1 MGDVVQAAQEQAE
14 QGEAMMGTGASAPPL
29 VAVVED
35 SVILAE
41 TLCAA
46 LEAEGIPATAV
57 PVTEPGDLLP
67 RITALPA
74 RLVLL
79 DLDLGPGG
87 DGVQLV
93 APLVAAGRT
102 VLVLTGSADPMRIA
116 AALERGA
123 IGHLVKGT
131 GFEQV
136 LRTTLRALEAT
147 GPLDPAVRTSLLC
160 ELARTRRRRQE
171 ELAPFRRLTERETEV
186 LVAMGHGRSA
196 QQIATSWVVAEAT
209 VRTHIR
215 GVLTKLGARSQ
226 LEAVALA
233 WLVGVMPAGGLP
245 NGGVSPLGLT

>member
-1 MGDVVQAAQEQAE
+1 MQAAQEPAE
-14 QGEAMMGTGASAPPL
+14 QGEAMVGSGASAPPL

-57 PVTEPGDLLP
+57 PVTESGDLLP

-87 DGVQLV
+87 DGVRLV
-93 APLVAAGRT
+93 EPLVAAGRT

-123 IGHLVKGT
+123 VGHQVKGA

-136 LRTTLRALEAT
+136 LRTTLRALEAS
-147 GPLDPAVRTSLLC
+147 GPLDPVVRTSLLC
-160 ELARTRRRRQE
+160 ELARTRRRREE
-171 ELAPFRRLTERETEV
+171 ELAPFRQLTERETEV
-186 LVAMGHGRSA
+186 LVALGHGRSA
-196 QQIATSWVVAEAT
+196 QQIAASWVVAEAT

-215 GVLTKLGARSQ
+215 GVLTKLGVRSQ

-233 WLVGVMPAGGLP
+233 WLVGVIPNAVIP
-245 NGGVSPLGLT
+245 NGGISPLWLT

>member
-1 MGDVVQAAQEQAE
+1 MGNVVQAAREPAE
-14 QGEAMMGTGASAPPL
+14 QGEAMVGTGASAAPPL

-57 PVTEPGDLLP
+57 PVTEPGDLRP

-93 APLVAAGRT
+93 QPLVAAGRT

-147 GPLDPAVRTSLLC
+147 GPLEPSVRTSLLC
-160 ELARTRRRRQE
+160 ELARTRRRKEE
-171 ELAPFRRLTERETEV
+171 ELAPFRQLTERETEV

-196 QQIATSWVVAEAT
+196 QQIAASWVVAEAT

-215 GVLTKLGARSQ
+215 GVLTKLGVRSQ
-226 LEAVALA
+226 LEAAAAA
-233 WLVGVMPAGGLP
+233 WRAGVVP
-245 NGGVSPLGLT
+245 PLGASR